1 MVELVVNKRGT
12 RLGYKIGGKFFSKSF
27 IDSILSKELGYDKV
41 VIGKCVGN
49 SVVLDG
55 KTYKPDKDYLSCL
68 KSLTLDLGYN
78 DISFIA
84 RIPSEDELYDVS
96 SFWSNKDL
104 SRKHLYTIVDNNLK
118 TLGYL
123 ATSTSIDTPY
133 DCYICMLEIID
144 KGRGTG
150 TRVVKELTKR
160 CSLLGYSCVTAKDF
174 WIKCGAVFKDLYQ
187 FKVFRNI

>member
-1 MVELVVNKRGT
+1 MIELVVNGRGT
-12 RLGYKIGGKFFSKSF
+12 QLGYKINGKFFSKSF
-27 IDSILSKELGYDKV
+27 IDSILSKELGYNKV

-49 SVVLDG
+49 SVVLEG
-55 KTYKPDKDYLSCL
+55 KTYKPDKDYLSDL
-68 KSLTLDLGYN
+68 KSLSLDLDYN

-84 RIPSEDELYDVS
+84 RIPIEDELHDVS
-96 SFWSNKDL
+96 SFWMNKDL
-104 SRKHLYTIVDNNLK
+104 VRKHCYTIIDKDLK
-118 TLGYL
+118 VLGYI

-187 FKVFRNI
+187 FKVFRKI

>member
-12 RLGYKIGGKFFSKSF
+12 RLGYKINGKFFSKSF
-27 IDSILSKELGYDKV
+27 IDSILSKELGYTKV

-49 SVVLDG
+49 NIVLEG
-55 KTYKPDKDYLSCL
+55 KTYKPDRDYLSDL
-68 KSLTLDLGYN
+68 KSLSLDLDYN

-84 RIPSEDELYDVS
+84 RIPSEDELHDVS
-96 SFWSNKDL
+96 SFWRNKYLVRRHCYTIIDKDL
-104 SRKHLYTIVDNNLK
+104 KV
-118 TLGYL
+118 LGYL

-150 TRVVKELTKR
+150 TRVVRELTKR